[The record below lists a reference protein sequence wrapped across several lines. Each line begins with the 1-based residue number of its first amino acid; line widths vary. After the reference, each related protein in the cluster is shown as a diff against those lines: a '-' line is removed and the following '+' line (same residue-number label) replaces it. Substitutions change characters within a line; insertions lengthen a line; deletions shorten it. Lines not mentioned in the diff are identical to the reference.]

1 MKSAFKAARMCL
13 LKIKRLMKRER
24 EINDDC
30 GVKQTGFVFGVFDFY
45 IYDGNDFLFFSLQR
59 CLRPFLKMLHEIFY
73 SLFGMISTPFFTI
86 MFLVL
91 FLFCFL
97 RYFQFLIMWVKAC

>member
-59 CLRPFLKMLHEIFY
+59 CLRPFLKMLHEIFLFTFWNDFY
-73 SLFGMISTPFFTI
+73 SIFYHYVFGFVFVLFFTI
-86 MFLVL
+86 LSVFNYVG
-91 FLFCFL
+91 
-97 RYFQFLIMWVKAC
+97 